1 MSPDQTD
8 GLPPQEPQEPMSRA
22 EELAMRL
29 FTNRLMSVLFTI
41 DELQESVDIFKNEN
55 MRPILEQE
63 KERARTMMKEK
74 GIDPANWG
82 L

>member
-8 GLPPQEPQEPMSRA
+8 GLPPQPEKPLSRA
-22 EELAMRL
+22 NELAMRL

-41 DELQESVDIFKNEN
+41 DELQESVDVFHNNE
-55 MRPILEQE
+55 MIPILDQE
-63 KERARTMMKEK
+63 KERARKMMKEK
-74 GIDPANWG
+74 GIDPVDWG

>member
-8 GLPPQEPQEPMSRA
+8 GLPPQPEKPLSRA
-22 EELAMRL
+22 DELTMRL
-29 FTNRLMSVLFTI
+29 FTNRLMSTLFTI
-41 DELQESVDIFKNEN
+41 DELQESVDIFHNED

-63 KERARTMMKEK
+63 KDRARKMMIDHD
-74 GIDPANWG
+74 IDPANWG

>member
-8 GLPPQEPQEPMSRA
+8 GLSPQPEKPLSRA
-22 EELAMRL
+22 EEIAMRL

-41 DELQESVDIFKNEN
+41 DELQESVDVFHNDEMI
-55 MRPILEQE
+55 PILEQE
-63 KERARTMMKEK
+63 KERARKMMKEK

>member
-8 GLPPQEPQEPMSRA
+8 GLPPQEPEKPLSCA
-22 EELAMRL
+22 DELAMRL

-41 DELQESVDIFKNEN
+41 DELQENVDVFHNDQMI
-55 MRPILEQE
+55 PVLEQE
-63 KERARTMMKEK
+63 KERARQMMKEK